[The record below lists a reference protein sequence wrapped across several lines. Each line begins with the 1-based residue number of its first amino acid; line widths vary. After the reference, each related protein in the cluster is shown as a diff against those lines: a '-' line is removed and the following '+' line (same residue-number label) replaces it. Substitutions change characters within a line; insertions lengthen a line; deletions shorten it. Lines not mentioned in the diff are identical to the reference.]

1 MVSGGL
7 SEDGGGGALPY
18 LNMVGNFRLIEP
30 RFDFQR

>member
-7 SEDGGGGALPY
+7 SEDGGGALPY